1 MMATD
6 RDAFDLFAFLGALN
20 RRDLQ
25 AFDKLTEEGQK
36 AAHPLVIMRWLSGT
50 GDQAQIIRLNEF
62 ANRYVFSLG
71 TEKPLLF
78 KLLAAA
84 CTGKTQRASWIKGP
98 GSVSTKLAIE
108 AIKQQYDCSTRE
120 AKGYLPLL
128 SSDDV
133 VRFAEDAGWDK
144 DQLKKLTTELD
155 KDGTGP
161 GSAPKSSRK
170 PKK

>member
-1 MMATD
+1 MAFD
-6 RDAFDLFAFLGALN
+6 KDAFDLFAFLGQLN

-25 AFDKLTEEGQK
+25 AFDKLTEAGQK

-50 GDQAQIIRLNEF
+50 SDEAQIMRLNEF

-98 GSVSTKLAIE
+98 GSKSEKLAIE
-108 AIKQQYDCSTRE
+108 AIKTQYECSTRE
-120 AKGYLPLL
+120 AQDYLPLL
-128 SSDDV
+128 DPADV

-144 DQLKKLTTELD
+144 DQLKKLTTELG
-155 KDGTGP
+155 KDDTGS
-161 GSAPKSSRK
+161 GSTPKSRSK
-170 PKK
+170 SKK

>member
-1 MMATD
+1 MAFD
-6 RDAFDLFAFLGALN
+6 ERAFDLFSFLGALN

-84 CTGKTQRASWIKGP
+84 CTGKTQRANWIKGP
-98 GSVSTKLAIE
+98 GSKSEKLSIE
-108 AIKQQYDCSTRE
+108 AIKQQYECSARE
-120 AKGYLPLL
+120 ARDYLPML
-128 SSDDV
+128 DATDV
-133 VRFAEDAGWDK
+133 VRFAEDAGWEK
-144 DQLKKLTTELD
+144 DVIKKLTTELD
-155 KDGTGP
+155 KDDTGS
-161 GSAPKSSRK
+161 GRAPSSSRK